1 MVTTAH
7 PERLDGYAA
16 AVGAIASAQDDSTAF
31 ADEFYA
37 AAMSI
42 SGNRELRD
50 TLADPKI
57 PVDRKQAIIVDLV
70 GPLADPVVVAAINFL
85 IGAGQAKHL
94 DDIASR
100 VAALAAAEEGSAV
113 AEVRSAVPLDEEQLT
128 RIGAALSESTGKSIE
143 VKAITDPSI
152 VGGIVAQ
159 VGDTVYDGSV
169 KSRFDDLREQW
180 GQ

>member
-1 MVTTAH
+1 MVKTAH
-7 PERLDGYAA
+7 PARLDGYAA
-16 AVGAIASAQDDSTAF
+16 AIGGVAAAQDDSAAF
-31 ADEFYA
+31 ADEFYSA
-37 AAMSI
+37 SMSVA
-42 SGNRELRD
+42 GNKELRD

-57 PVDRKQAIIVDLV
+57 PVDRKQSIISDLL
-70 GPLADPVVVAAINFL
+70 GPLADPVVVATINFL

-94 DDIASR
+94 DEIASR

-113 AEVRSAVPLDEEQLT
+113 AEVRSAVPLDDAQIA
-128 RIGAALSESTGKSIE
+128 RIGEALSAATGKTVE
-143 VKAITDPSI
+143 VKVTTDPTL

-159 VGDTVYDGSV
+159 VGDTVFDGSV